1 MRADHRG
8 FTLVELLVVVLIIGI
23 LAVIALPAFLA
34 QRAKGQDT
42 RAKAFTRQAQTA
54 IETHWQANNTYV
66 GASLVALRAIEPS
79 LAAATGGPNFIA
91 PDQPTSTTAY
101 RLRVDSAT
109 TNTASRSRERHPAPS
124 PASAPAVKP
133 SGGCPTSLRW

>member
-1 MRADHRG
+1 LRADHRG

-42 RAKAFTRQAQTA
+42 RAKAFARQAQTA
-54 IETHWQANNTYV
+54 METHWQANNTYV
-66 GASLVALRAIEPS
+66 GASLVALRAVEPS
-79 LAAATGGPNFIA
+79 LAAATGGPTFIT
-91 PDQPTSTTAY
+91 PDQLSTTAY

-109 TNTASRSRERHPAPS
+109 SNRFTITRAASGAVTRICTR
-124 PASAPAVKP
+124 VKP
-133 SGGCPTSLRW
+133 SGGCRTSLRW